1 MVSRELSSK
10 ARDVYTVKRFKCKQY
25 NDPFLIA
32 ILGRKEEVQLSK
44 PAISM
49 PVKISTPNSNGIN
62 QKTKK
67 ETFRLFFED
76 LHSQNLRQ
84 PWFTSQEKGRH
95 I

>member
-1 MVSRELSSK
+1 MQVCSKAFEMVSRQLSSK
-10 ARDVYTVKRFKCKQY
+10 ARYVYNVKRFKCKQY

-49 PVKISTPNSNGIN
+49 PASEDMNTDFKWHKPKD
-62 QKTKK
+62 QKG
-67 ETFRLFFED
+67 
-76 LHSQNLRQ
+76 N
-84 PWFTSQEKGRH
+84 